1 MSYKLPETWYLEVNS
16 SNFEMVEKWRDEV
29 KGYPRT
35 TNQTQYLA
43 NTGLVYPSPNGLGIQ
58 ILTHTFEK
66 YVVGKVT
73 TNNAKDYKYLIK
85 LFKKLNIK

>member
-16 SNFEMVEKWRDEV
+16 SNYKIVKEWRFKV
-29 KGYPRT
+29 KGYSCT
-35 TNQTQYLA
+35 YDKTQYLT
-43 NTGLVYPSPNGLGIQ
+43 NDGLVYPSPNGLGVQ

-66 YVVGKVT
+66 YVVGKLT
-73 TNNAKDYKYLIK
+73 TNNSKDYKYLIK